1 MSGCQ
6 EVQPNGST
14 VICYDANK
22 FSSVCLTPDS
32 GMFARMRWSNFY
44 WNLELV

>member
-1 MSGCQ
+1 MG
-6 EVQPNGST
+6 P

-32 GMFARMRWSNFY
+32 GMFARMRWSKSNFY